1 MRWAML
7 RIVLFLCAFAAFTA
21 LVPIIGWT
29 LPMKVF
35 AAALTTAGASFL
47 V

>member
-7 RIVLFLCAFAAFTA
+7 RIALFLCAFLLFTA
-21 LVPIIGWT
+21 FVPIIGWT
-29 LPMKVF
+29 LPMKFF
-35 AAALTTAGASFL
+35 AAALTAGGASFL

>member
-1 MRWAML
+1 MRWAMV
-7 RIVLFLCAFAAFTA
+7 RIILFLCAFLAFTA

-29 LPMKVF
+29 LPMKLF
-35 AAALTTAGASFL
+35 AAAVTLGGASFL

>member
-1 MRWAML
+1 MRWAMM
-7 RIVLFLCAFAAFTA
+7 RIVVFLCAFLAFTA

-35 AAALTTAGASFL
+35 AAAITMGGVSFL

>member
-1 MRWAML
+1 MRYVML
-7 RIVLFLCAFAAFTA
+7 RMILFLCAFLAFTA

-29 LPMKVF
+29 IPMKLY
-35 AAALTTAGASFL
+35 AAALTAGGVSFI